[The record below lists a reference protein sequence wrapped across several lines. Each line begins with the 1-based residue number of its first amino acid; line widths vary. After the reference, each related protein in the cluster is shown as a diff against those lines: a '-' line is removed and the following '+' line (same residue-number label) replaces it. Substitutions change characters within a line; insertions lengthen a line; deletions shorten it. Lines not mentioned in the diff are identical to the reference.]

1 MFNQYSVD
9 GNAYNRFVN
18 LDNIEYRIAD
28 FLAKSDNKYADYLI
42 KIIKYDTMDTH
53 MRQSLT

>member
-1 MFNQYSVD
+1 MGDKKVFNQFSVD

-28 FLAKSDNKYADYLI
+28 FLAKSDNKYADYLF
-42 KIIKYDTMDTH
+42 KILRSK
-53 MRQSLT
+53 

>member
-1 MFNQYSVD
+1 MGDKKVSNQYSVD

-28 FLAKSDNKYADYLI
+28 FLAKSDNKYADYLFEVEA
-42 KIIKYDTMDTH
+42 MH
-53 MRQSLT
+53 FLCCHA